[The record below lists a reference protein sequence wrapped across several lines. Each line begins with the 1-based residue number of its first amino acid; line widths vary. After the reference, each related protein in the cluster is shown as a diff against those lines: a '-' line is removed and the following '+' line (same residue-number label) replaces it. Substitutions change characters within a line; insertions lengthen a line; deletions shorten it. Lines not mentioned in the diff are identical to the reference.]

1 VGGVGCTFAMQT
13 ITRRIAR
20 KRAHRDAAGRT
31 SEERERAAK
40 YRGKRIVTLSREDS
54 ERGHD
59 LSFALPLLPFSL
71 SFFSQP
77 PLALPPPPRMDL
89 IIGWTT
95 SMKLFAISVI
105 CSDLSRLGN
114 FTARFIGIISRSRDG
129 AYCIAPLPERDA
141 GAFYYCR
148 LTYFYRCCPRKKS
161 HL

>member
-1 VGGVGCTFAMQT
+1 MHICNANDNTAYRTKTCTQRRSRTDVG
-13 ITRRIAR
+13 RE
-20 KRAHRDAAGRT
+20 RT
-31 SEERERAAK
+31 SGEVSRKENCHP
-40 YRGKRIVTLSREDS
+40 LSRGFRARTRS
-54 ERGHD
+54 
-59 LSFALPLLPFSL
+59 LSLSL

-77 PLALPPPPRMDL
+77 PLALPPPRMDL

-105 CSDLSRLGN
+105 CSDLSRLGD

-141 GAFYYCR
+141 VAFYYCR

-161 HL
+161 RL